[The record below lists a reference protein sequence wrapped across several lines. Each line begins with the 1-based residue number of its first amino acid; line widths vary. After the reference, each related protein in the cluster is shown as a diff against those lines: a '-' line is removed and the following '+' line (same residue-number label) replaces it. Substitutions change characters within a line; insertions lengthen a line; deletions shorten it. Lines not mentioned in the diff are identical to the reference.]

1 MPGGDLGEGVGE
13 VGFRVHAVP
22 FVLLGWF
29 IGWSHLRRLWP
40 RRGVVPSS
48 LSDWGLADRGMERR
62 FALREPA
69 TGCCTGWRRGQ
80 RFWHER
86 GIPLWLK
93 GKRHMRSYRVVR
105 AKIRFMFQAMVTRLH
120 SPRTLLSPRSRNCRK
135 PRTDLMMPNTGSGVC
150 LRRP

>member
-1 MPGGDLGEGVGE
+1 FRSNCTAAQTLPHQGGGPVSALLFVLPPPRWGRVGVGVMRAE
-13 VGFRVHAVP
+13 CVDSVENR
-22 FVLLGWF
+22 
-29 IGWSHLRRLWP
+29 S
-40 RRGVVPSS
+40 SS
-48 LSDWGLADRGMERR
+48 LSDWSLADRGMERR

-105 AKIRFMFQAMVTRLH
+105 AKIR
-120 SPRTLLSPRSRNCRK
+120 
-135 PRTDLMMPNTGSGVC
+135 
-150 LRRP
+150 